1 MLNQPFP
8 SNQYRLSRQ
17 LLTRVGVTLVIIGC
31 LILNLNYFWQITNLK
46 QQIRNQAQS
55 MTDSLG
61 LIMTEQIE
69 AKNINR
75 LTSILQKIS
84 LMPMVI
90 QVIIVNPEGQTLA
103 SSVSTQ
109 TLQESDFWLTQ
120 IVPQIEKANQTQA
133 AVHFSS
139 HIQNQPVFV
148 YISPIDFL
156 SSPLKIPPPIAI
168 TILDLQPV
176 VRTAWQTFLNSILL
190 LIGECL
196 IVLIL
201 IGLLLRQAVLT
212 PLNQLYQSLLQYQ
225 QGTTL
230 EIPEQLPVNEIGV
243 LAKAIYQQFIDLKQI
258 NAQLK
263 IEVVERKKAEKKI
276 QASLQEKELLLR
288 EIHHRVKN
296 NLFIVSQIFEFQI
309 DYLDNN
315 QLIQIL
321 KECQNRIYS
330 MGIIHDILYQN
341 TNLKKINF
349 AEYLTALIRYLNQS
363 YNPHLN
369 SSIQIQLELQP
380 VILNIETANPCGLIV
395 NELISNAFKHA
406 FNEQKNGMIKV
417 ILTEDEVN
425 QITIQVQ
432 DNGIGFPKDL
442 DFQQV
447 DSLGLE
453 LVRTLTQQLQG
464 SLELDRSQGTLFQL
478 TFTELSYN
486 KSWSVETL
494 K

>member
-8 SNQYRLSRQ
+8 SHQYRLSRQ
-17 LLTRVGVTLVIIGC
+17 LLTRVGVTLLMIGF
-31 LILNLNYFWQITNLK
+31 LILSLNYFWQITNLK

-55 MTDSLG
+55 ITEG
-61 LIMTEQIE
+61 LELIVTEGIAPQ
-69 AKNINR
+69 NTNR

-84 LMPMVI
+84 HTPPVM
-90 QVIIVNPEGQTLA
+90 QVIIVTPEGQTLA
-103 SSVSTQ
+103 SSVPSYKR
-109 TLQESDFWLTQ
+109 QENDLWSAK
-120 IVPQIEKANQTQA
+120 IKPQLDKVNDTQA
-133 AVHFSS
+133 AIHFSS
-139 HIQNQPVFV
+139 KIQNKIVLV
-148 YISPIDFL
+148 YISPIA
-156 SSPLKIPPPIAI
+156 SWSTPLKNQPLIAI
-168 TILDLQPV
+168 TVLDLQPILAQ
-176 VRTAWQTFLNSILL
+176 AWQTFLNSILL

-201 IGLLLRQAVLT
+201 MGLLLRKAVLT

-230 EIPEQLPVNEIGV
+230 EIPEQLPVNEIGL
-243 LAKAIYQQFIDLKQI
+243 LAKAIYQQFIDLKQM

-263 IEVVERKKAEKKI
+263 IEIIERKRAEENI

-296 NLFIVSQIFEFQI
+296 SLFIVSQILELQI
-309 DYLDNN
+309 DYLDNS
-315 QLIQIL
+315 QLIQVL
-321 KECQNRIYS
+321 KECQDRIYS
-330 MGIIHDILYQN
+330 MGLIHEILYQN

-349 AEYLTALIRYLNQS
+349 ANYVTALIQYLNQS

-369 SSIQIQLELQP
+369 SSIEIQLELQP
-380 VILNIETANPCGLIV
+380 VILNIETANPCGLII

-406 FNEQKNGMIKV
+406 FNDQKNGIIKV
-417 ILTEDEVN
+417 TLTQDEVN
-425 QITIQVQ
+425 QVTLQIQ
-432 DNGIGFPKDL
+432 DNGIGFPKSL

-464 SLELDRSQGTLFQL
+464 SLELDRRQGTRLKL
-478 TFTELSYN
+478 TFTELSYH
-486 KSWSVETL
+486 KCC
-494 K
+494 